1 MPVLNKYQDGSGYY
15 IRARVEDGV
24 ITYQTTPKSDRLFNE
39 LGLTDGSSI
48 SWGMLRDLDERGDIY
63 TGGSGADFSNNG
75 DMSLDL
81 SAENKR
87 IYERYLSGESLF
99 DQTNQI
105 NNVVNGFFTDRDDFH
120 NTVRRSELA
129 NSIAERFIEESNPNL
144 LTSLESF
151 DSQPYEILN
160 VTVEDSTILFEF
172 SVSDSI
178 ELNCRDLR
186 WSSKFGDFDGTVSYS
201 ESEAADYSFT
211 IQDGYFIQWK
221 SSAESSNHN
230 QPVEDRHTRAYRV
243 DYGKKSGLGFNEKN
257 WTEVIRKCFL
267 YVDRY
272 DILPDERGGH
282 RGLCSSSEL
291 PGKDIWVYPH
301 STNKSSAKGGP
312 GQFVIINEIQDIRLP
327 GINEIGWHFVRLD
340 DQLTKSQG
348 GNNIL
353 SGHPISLLTS
363 DI

>member
-1 MPVLNKYQDGSGYY
+1 MPVVNKYQDTSGYY

-24 ITYQTTPKSDRLFNE
+24 ITYQTTPKADRLFDE

-63 TGGSGADFSNNG
+63 TGGSGAEFSDDV
-75 DMSLDL
+75 DMALDL
-81 SAENKR
+81 SGENKR
-87 IYERYLSGESLF
+87 IYERYLSDESVF
-99 DQTNQI
+99 NQLDRI
-105 NNVVNGFFTDRDDFH
+105 NNVANEFFANRRDFH
-120 NTVRRSELA
+120 NTVRRSDLRK
-129 NSIAERFIEESNPNL
+129 SITEKLIEEGNPNL

-151 DSQPYEILN
+151 NSQPYAILD
-160 VTVEDSTILFEF
+160 VAVEDSTILFGL
-172 SVSDSI
+172 SISDSI
-178 ELNCRDLR
+178 QFNCRDLR
-186 WSSKFGDFDGTVSYS
+186 WSSKPGDFEGTVSYDDS
-201 ESEAADYSFT
+201 KAADASFT
-211 IQDGYFIQWK
+211 IRDGYFVQW
-221 SSAESSNHN
+221 ESSDESADHN

-257 WTEVIRKCFL
+257 WTEVVRKCFL

-272 DILPDERGGH
+272 DILPDESGGH

-301 STNKSSAKGGP
+301 STNKSSPKGGP
-312 GQFVIINEIQDIRLP
+312 GQFVITNEMQDIRLP
-327 GINEIGWHFVRLD
+327 DINKIGWHFIRLD
-340 DQLTKSQG
+340 NRLTKSQG

-353 SGHPISLLTS
+353 KGHPISLLTS